1 MANRVAL
8 LRAVNVGGRKVAMAD
23 LRSLFLRL
31 GFSDARTLLNSG
43 NVVFSADRRSDA
55 TLEKLFEA
63 ETEKKFKV
71 KAEYFVRTTQEMHE
85 IIKANPFPNEAKD
98 APNRLL
104 VVFLKDAVT
113 AKDAAAAQ
121 AANKGP
127 ELIKAG
133 GKNLYVFYAGGMA
146 DSKLKLP
153 WVGSGRNWN
162 TILKLTALL
171 S

>member
-1 MANRVAL
+1 MNRVAL

-23 LRSLFLRL
+23 LRSLFLKL
-31 GFSDARTLLNSG
+31 GFSDAKTLLNSG
-43 NVVFSADRRSDA
+43 NVVFSSDRRSDA
-55 TLEKLFEA
+55 TLEKLFET

-71 KAEYFVRTTQEMHE
+71 KAEFFVRTTQEMKA
-85 IIKANPFPNEAKD
+85 IVSANPFAKEARE

-113 AKDAAAAQ
+113 AKDAAAVQ

-127 ELIKAG
+127 EAIKAG
-133 GKNLYVFYAGGMA
+133 GKNLYVFYAGGIA

-153 WVGSGRNWN
+153 WIGSGRNWN
-162 TILKLTALL
+162 TVLKLIALL